1 MIDLKFYDEGKA
13 KLQNVDLSMQCIFM
27 SVGESKEFG
36 EMAHYHEYIEL
47 LYGIDCDIEVW
58 INGNIYPFKT
68 GDLIIINSMEA
79 HQLKFLMNKND
90 YIVIKFSPQQLYTSE
105 QSVYE
110 IKYLLPFTLN
120 DFSSDR
126 RISADVIKDTTVP
139 DSIRTIY
146 SEWEEKSY
154 GYELAIRTHIFQII
168 LWLLRYWN
176 KTNPE
181 LLTNINLPPVL
192 AKALGFISQNLSNV
206 TASDVANFCGYSYTY
221 FSEIFK
227 NSMHVN
233 FRDYLLRARINEA
246 EKLLLTTDTDIT
258 DIALSTGFSTA
269 SHFIKQFKT
278 VKGTTPTKFRVQ
290 AKKLQNA

>member
-1 MIDLKFYDEGKA
+1 MKFYDEGKA

-36 EMAHYHEYIEL
+36 EIAHYHEYIEL

-192 AKALGFISQNLSNV
+192 AKALGFISLNLSNV
-206 TASDVANFCGYSYTY
+206 TASDVADFCGYSYTY

-278 VKGTTPTKFRVQ
+278 VKGTTPTKFRIQ
-290 AKKLQNA
+290 AKKLQDT

>member
-1 MIDLKFYDEGKA
+1 MKFYDEGKV

-206 TASDVANFCGYSYTY
+206 TASDVADFCGYSYTY

>member
-1 MIDLKFYDEGKA
+1 MKFYDEGKA

-36 EMAHYHEYIEL
+36 EIAHYHEYIEL

>member
-1 MIDLKFYDEGKA
+1 MKFYDEGKA

-192 AKALGFISQNLSNV
+192 AKALGFISQNLTNV

-246 EKLLLTTDTDIT
+246 EKLLLTTDMDIT

>member
-1 MIDLKFYDEGKA
+1 MKFYDEGKA

-47 LYGIDCDIEVW
+47 LYGINCDIEVW

-206 TASDVANFCGYSYTY
+206 TASDVADFCGYSYTY

>member
-1 MIDLKFYDEGKA
+1 MKFYDEGKV

-168 LWLLRYWN
+168 LWLLRYRN

-246 EKLLLTTDTDIT
+246 EKLLLTTDMDIT

>member
-1 MIDLKFYDEGKA
+1 MKFYDEGKA

-168 LWLLRYWN
+168 LWLLRYRN

>member
-1 MIDLKFYDEGKA
+1 MKFYDEGKA

-181 LLTNINLPPVL
+181 LLTNINLPPIL
-192 AKALGFISQNLSNV
+192 AKALGFISLNLSNV

-278 VKGTTPTKFRVQ
+278 VKGTTPTKFRIQ
-290 AKKLQNA
+290 AKKLQDT

>member
-1 MIDLKFYDEGKA
+1 MKFYDEGKA

-36 EMAHYHEYIEL
+36 EIAHYHEYIEL

-146 SEWEEKSY
+146 SVWEEKSY

-246 EKLLLTTDTDIT
+246 EKLLLTTDMDIT

>member
-1 MIDLKFYDEGKA
+1 MKFYDEGKA

-36 EMAHYHEYIEL
+36 EIAHYHEYIEL

-181 LLTNINLPPVL
+181 LLTNINLPPIL
-192 AKALGFISQNLSNV
+192 AKALGFISLNLSNV
-206 TASDVANFCGYSYTY
+206 TASDVADFCGYSYTY

-278 VKGTTPTKFRVQ
+278 VKGTTPTKYRVQ
-290 AKKLQNA
+290 AKKNQNT

>member
-1 MIDLKFYDEGKA
+1 MKFYDEGKV

-246 EKLLLTTDTDIT
+246 EKLLLTTNMDIT

>member
-1 MIDLKFYDEGKA
+1 MKFYDEGKA

-47 LYGIDCDIEVW
+47 LYGINCDIEVW

-192 AKALGFISQNLSNV
+192 AKALGFISLNLSNV
-206 TASDVANFCGYSYTY
+206 TASDVADFCGYSYTY

>member
-1 MIDLKFYDEGKA
+1 MKFYDEGKA

-36 EMAHYHEYIEL
+36 EIAHYHEYIEL

-181 LLTNINLPPVL
+181 LLTNINLPPIL
-192 AKALGFISQNLSNV
+192 AKALGFISLNLSNV
-206 TASDVANFCGYSYTY
+206 TASDVADFCGYSYTY

-290 AKKLQNA
+290 AKKLQDT

>member
-1 MIDLKFYDEGKA
+1 MKFYDEGKA

-36 EMAHYHEYIEL
+36 EIAHYHEYIEL

-192 AKALGFISQNLSNV
+192 AKALGFISLNLSNV
-206 TASDVANFCGYSYTY
+206 TASDVADFCGYSYTY

>member
-1 MIDLKFYDEGKA
+1 
-13 KLQNVDLSMQCIFM
+13 M

-36 EMAHYHEYIEL
+36 EIAHYHEYIEL

-246 EKLLLTTDTDIT
+246 EKLLLTTDMDIT

>member
-1 MIDLKFYDEGKA
+1 MKFYDEGKA

-192 AKALGFISQNLSNV
+192 AKALGFISLNLSNV
-206 TASDVANFCGYSYTY
+206 TASDVADFCGYSYTY

-278 VKGTTPTKFRVQ
+278 VKGTTPTKFRIQ
-290 AKKLQNA
+290 AKKLQDT

>member
-1 MIDLKFYDEGKA
+1 MKFYDEGKV

-36 EMAHYHEYIEL
+36 EIAHYHEYIEL

-206 TASDVANFCGYSYTY
+206 TASDVADFCGYSYTY

>member
-1 MIDLKFYDEGKA
+1 MKFYDEGKA

-47 LYGIDCDIEVW
+47 LYGINCDIEVW

-181 LLTNINLPPVL
+181 LLTNINLPPIL
-192 AKALGFISQNLSNV
+192 AKALGFISLNLSNV
-206 TASDVANFCGYSYTY
+206 TASDVADFCGYSYTY

>member
-1 MIDLKFYDEGKA
+1 MKFYDEGKA

-181 LLTNINLPPVL
+181 LLTNINLPPIL
-192 AKALGFISQNLSNV
+192 AKALGFISLNLSNV
-206 TASDVANFCGYSYTY
+206 TASDVADFCGYSYTY

-246 EKLLLTTDTDIT
+246 EKLLLTTDMDIT

-278 VKGTTPTKFRVQ
+278 VKGTTPTKFRIQ
-290 AKKLQNA
+290 AKKLQDT

>member
-36 EMAHYHEYIEL
+36 EIAHYHEYIEL
-47 LYGIDCDIEVW
+47 LYGINCDIEVW

-206 TASDVANFCGYSYTY
+206 TASDVADFCGYSYTY

-246 EKLLLTTDTDIT
+246 EKLLLTTDMDIT

-278 VKGTTPTKFRVQ
+278 VKGTTPTKFRIQ
-290 AKKLQNA
+290 AKKNQNT

>member
-1 MIDLKFYDEGKA
+1 MKFYDEGKA

-47 LYGIDCDIEVW
+47 LYGINCDIEVW

-181 LLTNINLPPVL
+181 LLTNINLPPIL
-192 AKALGFISQNLSNV
+192 AKALGFISLNLSNV
-206 TASDVANFCGYSYTY
+206 TASDVADFCGYSYTY

-278 VKGTTPTKFRVQ
+278 VKGTTPTKFRIQ
-290 AKKLQNA
+290 AKKNQNT

>member
-1 MIDLKFYDEGKA
+1 MKFYDEGKV

>member
-1 MIDLKFYDEGKA
+1 MKFYDEGKA

-181 LLTNINLPPVL
+181 LLTNINLPPIL
-192 AKALGFISQNLSNV
+192 AKALGFISLNLSNV
-206 TASDVANFCGYSYTY
+206 TASDVADFCGYSYTY

>member
-1 MIDLKFYDEGKA
+1 MREKPNYR
-13 KLQNVDLSMQCIFM
+13 MC
-27 SVGESKEFG
+27 

-47 LYGIDCDIEVW
+47 LYGINCDIEVW

-181 LLTNINLPPVL
+181 LLTNINLPPIL
-192 AKALGFISQNLSNV
+192 AKALGFISLNLSNV
-206 TASDVANFCGYSYTY
+206 TASDVADFCGYSYTY

>member
-1 MIDLKFYDEGKA
+1 MKFYDEGKV

-36 EMAHYHEYIEL
+36 EIAHYHEYIEL

-181 LLTNINLPPVL
+181 LLTNINLPPIL
-192 AKALGFISQNLSNV
+192 AKALGFISLNLSNV
-206 TASDVANFCGYSYTY
+206 TASDVADFCGYSYTY

-278 VKGTTPTKFRVQ
+278 VKGTTPTKFRIQ
-290 AKKLQNA
+290 AKKLQDT

>member
-1 MIDLKFYDEGKA
+1 MKFYDEGKA

-90 YIVIKFSPQQLYTSE
+90 YIVIKFSPQQLYTSD

-181 LLTNINLPPVL
+181 LLTNINLPPIL

-206 TASDVANFCGYSYTY
+206 TASDVADFCGYSYTY

-246 EKLLLTTDTDIT
+246 EKLLLTTDMDIT

>member
-1 MIDLKFYDEGKA
+1 MKFYDEGKA

-246 EKLLLTTDTDIT
+246 EKLLLTTDMDIT

-290 AKKLQNA
+290 AKKNQNT

>member
-1 MIDLKFYDEGKA
+1 MKFYDEGKA

-47 LYGIDCDIEVW
+47 LYGINCDIEVW

-192 AKALGFISQNLSNV
+192 AKALGFISLNLSNV
-206 TASDVANFCGYSYTY
+206 TASDVADFCGYSYTY

-278 VKGTTPTKFRVQ
+278 VKGTTPTKFRIQ
-290 AKKLQNA
+290 AKKLQDT

>member
-1 MIDLKFYDEGKA
+1 MKFYDEGKA
-13 KLQNVDLSMQCIFM
+13 NLQNVDLSMQCIFM

-36 EMAHYHEYIEL
+36 EMAHNHEYIEL
-47 LYGIDCDIEVW
+47 LYGINCDIEVW

-192 AKALGFISQNLSNV
+192 AKALGFISLNLSNV

-246 EKLLLTTDTDIT
+246 EKLLLTTDMDIT

>member
-1 MIDLKFYDEGKA
+1 MKFYDEGKA

-246 EKLLLTTDTDIT
+246 EKLLLTTDMDIT

-278 VKGTTPTKFRVQ
+278 VKGTTPTKFRIQ
-290 AKKLQNA
+290 AKKLQDT

>member
-1 MIDLKFYDEGKA
+1 MKFYDEGKV

-36 EMAHYHEYIEL
+36 EIAHYHEYIEL

-206 TASDVANFCGYSYTY
+206 TASDVADFCGYSYTY

-278 VKGTTPTKFRVQ
+278 VKGTTPTKFRIQ
-290 AKKLQNA
+290 AKKLQDT

>member
-1 MIDLKFYDEGKA
+1 MKFYDEGKA

-36 EMAHYHEYIEL
+36 EIAHYHEYIEL

-246 EKLLLTTDTDIT
+246 EKLLLTTDMDIT

>member
-1 MIDLKFYDEGKA
+1 MKFYDEGKA

-47 LYGIDCDIEVW
+47 LYGINCDIEVW

>member
-1 MIDLKFYDEGKA
+1 MKFYDEGKA

-47 LYGIDCDIEVW
+47 LYGINCDIEVW

-181 LLTNINLPPVL
+181 LLTNINLPPIL
-192 AKALGFISQNLSNV
+192 AKALGFISLNLSNV
-206 TASDVANFCGYSYTY
+206 TASDVADFCGYSYTY

-278 VKGTTPTKFRVQ
+278 VKGTTPTKFRIQ
-290 AKKLQNA
+290 AKKLQDT

>member
-1 MIDLKFYDEGKA
+1 MKFYDEGKA

-36 EMAHYHEYIEL
+36 EIAHYHEYIEL

-90 YIVIKFSPQQLYTSE
+90 YIVIKFSPQQLYTSD

-181 LLTNINLPPVL
+181 LLTNINLPPIL

-206 TASDVANFCGYSYTY
+206 TASDVADFCGYSYTY

-246 EKLLLTTDTDIT
+246 EKLLLTTDMDIT

>member
-1 MIDLKFYDEGKA
+1 
-13 KLQNVDLSMQCIFM
+13 
-27 SVGESKEFG
+27 
-36 EMAHYHEYIEL
+36 
-47 LYGIDCDIEVW
+47 
-58 INGNIYPFKT
+58 
-68 GDLIIINSMEA
+68 MEA

-126 RISADVIKDTTVP
+126 RIASDIIEGTTVP
-139 DSIRTIY
+139 NSIKTIF
-146 SEWEEKSY
+146 SEWEEKAY
-154 GYELAIRTHIFQII
+154 GYELAMRTHIFQII

-176 KTNPE
+176 KANPE

-192 AKALGFISQNLSNV
+192 AKALGYISLNLADV
-206 TASDVANFCGYSYTY
+206 TANDVADFCGYSYTY
-221 FSEIFK
+221 FSEAFK
-227 NSMHVN
+227 NSMHIN

-246 EKLLLTTDTDIT
+246 EKLLLTTNMDIT
-258 DIALSTGFSTA
+258 DIALSTGFSTS

-278 VKGTTPTKFRVQ
+278 VKGTTPTKYRVQ
-290 AKKLQNA
+290 AKKNQNT

>member
-1 MIDLKFYDEGKA
+1 MKFYDEGKA

-36 EMAHYHEYIEL
+36 EIAHYHEYIEL
-47 LYGIDCDIEVW
+47 LYGINCDIEVW

-246 EKLLLTTDTDIT
+246 EKLLLTTDMDIT